1 MGGAVRVYNLT
12 PGEFGTPGQLS
23 LGSLEMGQYL
33 GGGGSFNV
41 VIAGSQP
48 GAGGYSQVQVAGA
61 VNLANAN
68 LQVTLSPSFVPTEG
82 ETYVLIN
89 KTGSGPV
96 TGTFGNYGES
106 AVIRLNIGL

>member
-68 LQVTLSPSFVPTEG
+68 LNLTLSPSFAPTQG
-82 ETYVLIN
+82 QAYTLIKN
-89 KTGSGPV
+89 NAARASSGSS
-96 TGTFGNYGES
+96 T
-106 AVIRLNIGL
+106 A